1 MSRESLKQAVEQA
14 LRSAPGTDAGKKK
27 RMIDAMIAAYTD
39 VDHEFMKCLY
49 WPDSSEPARMP

>member
-1 MSRESLKQAVEQA
+1 META
-14 LRSAPGTDAGKKK
+14 LRSAPSSDADKKK